1 METNNP
7 PGNPISHPLTNPSA
21 EQVDAALKANQTIV
35 QSGKEQ
41 TDKTQLQLPT
51 PEQPKVA
58 EFLGNLKHQLKRREV
73 EIELM
78 PFWRG
83 LGMPF
88 ALVTSIATFVI
99 IFGAG
104 LLKFNSF
111 GPQIPFYYNAIDGK
125 WEDASKSIIL
135 FVPILYIIIMSV
147 ALRLVYDIFRY
158 DHRLSNIMSWV
169 ITVVNILILV
179 AVGQIYSLITV
190 G

>member
-1 METNNP
+1 MESNQP
-7 PGNPISHPLTNPSA
+7 SGQSGQPLTNPSA
-21 EQVDAALKANQTIV
+21 QQVDTALRSSQSIV
-35 QSGKEQ
+35 KPGPEQ
-41 TDKTQLQLPT
+41 IDKSQLGLPT
-51 PEQPKVA
+51 PEQPRVE
-58 EFLGNLKHQLKRREV
+58 EFFSNLKYQLKRREA

-88 ALVTSIATFVI
+88 ALVTTVATFI
-99 IFGAG
+99 LMFGLG

-125 WEDASKSIIL
+125 WEDANKSLLL
-135 FVPILYIIIMSV
+135 FIPIVYVIVMSV

-169 ITVVNILILV
+169 ITAMNILIIV
-179 AVGQIYSLITV
+179 AVGQIYSLISL